1 MSLPTRSDRAT
12 TPDGRAD
19 TAPYHAEAGEGSA
32 DTRCPAGA
40 DGTHWKAGADG
51 THWKA
56 DADGTHWK
64 ADADGTLWNADADGV
79 ADADSDERPGPCA
92 TCSYRTRCIRFGWL
106 SPRGHWFESHVVIAP
121 LPGCR
126 GHERSA
132 GDIARRFVRA

>member
-19 TAPYHAEAGEGSA
+19 TAPYHAEADEGSV
-32 DTRCPAGA
+32 DPRCPADAGGTLWKAVTDSTRWQAGA
-40 DGTHWKAGADG
+40 DGI
-51 THWKA
+51 
-56 DADGTHWK
+56 
-64 ADADGTLWNADADGV
+64 
-79 ADADSDERPGPCA
+79 ADADSEERPGPCA